1 MNEAKRTAVLGLV
14 FLLCLVLAY
23 VENRSFFNYLPDV
36 FSNPPRAPFFA
47 RFASDIYLKMFMKPT
62 SIRAAMR
69 NIP

>member
-1 MNEAKRTAVLGLV
+1 MAGEKTVNEAKRTAVLGLV

-47 RFASDIYLKMFMKPT
+47 RFAT
-62 SIRAAMR
+62 
-69 NIP
+69 